1 MILPMT
7 EEEKS
12 KCRKI
17 IHGHAVAAA
26 AGNLV
31 PVPGV
36 GLATDT
42 VTMTTMAMALAAAFG
57 GSISESV
64 AKNLA
69 INAIIATIK
78 RQPVRI
84 IAKEVSKIMPIV
96 GQLVAPSI
104 SVAMLESAG
113 WLLAEELISE
123 RDKALSG
130 DNKSLPPSKDAPVF
144 KYDSKF
150 KTHEEYVE
158 EHEHPK
164 AETVPADGG
173 HLFKYDTKF
182 KGQDDTADNGKN

>member
-1 MILPMT
+1 MPMT
-7 EEEKS
+7 DDEKS
-12 KCRKI
+12 KCQKI
-17 IHGHAVAAA
+17 IHGHAAAAA

-31 PVPGV
+31 PIPAV

-42 VTMTTMAMALAAAFG
+42 VTMTTMAMALAAVFG

-78 RQPVRI
+78 KQPIRI
-84 IAKEVSKIMPIV
+84 IAKEISKVVPIV

-113 WLLAEELISE
+113 WLLADELIAE
-123 RDKALSG
+123 RDKKLSAT
-130 DNKSLPPSKDAPVF
+130 KELPSAEDVHNSKYDKPFKTHEEYIEEQKHPKPKTLPAEDGHLF

-150 KTHEEYVE
+150 KTH
-158 EHEHPK
+158 
-164 AETVPADGG
+164 
-173 HLFKYDTKF
+173 
-182 KGQDDTADNGKN
+182 DDKNN